1 MAEYVPCAQVYQ
13 IKTEC
18 VKQKMEPKQQWRE
31 DLNFLIGNWREDL
44 NFLIGNGEKTWI
56 S

>member
-1 MAEYVPCAQVYQ
+1 MAAYVPCAQVYQ

-31 DLNFLIGNWREDL
+31 DLNFLIGS
-44 NFLIGNGEKTWI
+44 GEKTWI

>member
-1 MAEYVPCAQVYQ
+1 MAAYVPCAQVYQ

-18 VKQKMEPKQQWRE
+18 VKQKMEPKHQWRE
-31 DLNFLIGNWREDL
+31 DLNFLIGS
-44 NFLIGNGEKTWI
+44 GEKTWI